1 MNCYCVQRHMHV
13 YIHTCVSALMGLHM
27 VSLAT
32 SMKPI
37 ATSCKVIALK
47 DEPLW
52 SLRKEFT
59 CIRKQKHKYVT
70 MNAYINQFY
79 TTLVITAFCLA
90 QSMLNMALDTS
101 LQLLLHMQFT
111 SSIMYKLHQT
121 FLHQPNLFTY
131 SKQA

>member
-1 MNCYCVQRHMHV
+1 
-13 YIHTCVSALMGLHM
+13 MGLHM

-52 SLRKEFT
+52 YLRKEFT

-70 MNAYINQFY
+70 MNSNKNQFY
-79 TTLVITAFCLA
+79 TTLVINGILFSPKHAEHGTG
-90 QSMLNMALDTS
+90 
-101 LQLLLHMQFT
+101 
-111 SSIMYKLHQT
+111 YKLAAIIAYAIYKLDHV
-121 FLHQPNLFTY
+121 
-131 SKQA
+131 QA